1 MTVTLKDAV
10 RTIGAASIVELLGSR
25 PRVLA
30 LGEPTHGEDSLL
42 DVRNDLFRRLVEEDG
57 YRFIALESDCLAGLI
72 VDDHVTSGAGELDD
86 VMARGF
92 SHGFGAAPANRALV
106 RWMRAFNEGR
116 PAADQVRF
124 AGFDGPL
131 ETAGAYSPRQ
141 ALTALHAHLAARCD
155 TASMLPCTAATLDGL
170 LGDDARW
177 TEPAAMRDP
186 SRSVGRTPDAE
197 RLRRITDDLTVLL
210 DAQAP
215 DLREPGERETWERA
229 RLHARTA
236 AGLLRYHSWTADT
249 SPARLTG
256 LLTLR
261 AAMMAA
267 NLLALAERG
276 PVLAHGHN
284 AHLQRVRGT
293 IKMGG
298 EQAEWWPTGAI
309 VGSRLGEEYAFAA
322 TALGTIRHRGV
333 QAPPPDTLEGLLYG
347 LPEDRYV
354 VDVRLLAEAL
364 RDAPPAPR
372 ESPWFGYA
380 PLDPAQL
387 ADQDA
392 LVFVRDAP
400 EGPRW
405 WPFG

>member
-1 MTVTLKDAV
+1 MTVSLKDAV
-10 RTIGAASIVELLGSR
+10 RTVGAASLVELLGSR

-30 LGEPTHGEDSLL
+30 LGEPTHGEDALL

-57 YRFIALESDCLAGLI
+57 YRIFAIESDCLAGLI
-72 VDDHVTSGAGELDD
+72 VDEYVTTGAGDLDD
-86 VMARGF
+86 AMARGF
-92 SHGFGAAPANRALV
+92 SHGFGGSPANRALV

-131 ETAGAYSPRQ
+131 EMSGADSPRQ

-155 TASMLPCTAATLDGL
+155 ASMLPCTAAALDGV

-197 RLRRITDDLTVLL
+197 RLRRITDDLTALL

-215 DLREPGERETWERA
+215 DLRDPAERDAWERA

-249 SPARLTG
+249 SPARPAGMLTV
-256 LLTLR
+256 R
-261 AAMMAA
+261 AAVMAA

-276 PVLAHGHN
+276 PVFAHGHN
-284 AHLQRVRGT
+284 AHLQRVRGSMR
-293 IKMGG
+293 MGG
-298 EQAEWWPTGAI
+298 QRAEWWPAGAI
-309 VGSRLGEEYAFAA
+309 VGSRLGEEYAFVA

-333 QAPPPDTLEGLLYG
+333 QAPPPDTVEGLLYG

-354 VDVRLLAEAL
+354 IDVRLLADAL
-364 RDAPPAPR
+364 GDVPPAPR
-372 ESPWFGYA
+372 ESPWYGYA
-380 PLDPAQL
+380 PLDPAGL

-400 EGPRW
+400 EGAQW
-405 WPFG
+405 WPAG